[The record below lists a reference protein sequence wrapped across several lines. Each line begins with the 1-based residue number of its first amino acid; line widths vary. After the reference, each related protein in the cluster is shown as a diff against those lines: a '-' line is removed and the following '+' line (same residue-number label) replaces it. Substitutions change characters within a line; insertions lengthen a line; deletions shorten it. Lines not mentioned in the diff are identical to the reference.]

1 MRGLIMKDMLTIA
14 KQAKAF
20 LILILFFAVIPS
32 FSGSSFAMLYAA
44 MMPISAL
51 AYDEN
56 CKWDQLAAMMPYSV
70 RTGAL
75 SIASLYVTA
84 AAKGTAVSGE
94 DIAQI
99 AVVACFALIFLA
111 VNLPCMFRLG
121 VEKGRLLFMA
131 MIGVIVFFIM
141 GFGDK
146 IADGINKASA
156 GGNLAPGAVAIAALA
171 LAANMASVA
180 LSGRAYKK
188 KMRSRHNKHKS
199 GRINTRSQSIK
210 KVAERHFFDT
220 LSGQAGRWAYSALFR
235 DSIISIPFIFTWA
248 ITFTIAEN
256 ITVSAA
262 EKA

>member
-70 RTGAL
+70 RDIVLSKYLLGYICLLAGAL
-75 SIASLYVTA
+75 SAASLYVTA

-99 AVVACFALIFLA
+99 AVMACFALIFLA

-131 MIGVIVFFIM
+131 MIGVIVFFTM

-180 LSGRAYKK
+180 LSERAYKR
-188 KMRSRHNKHKS
+188 KMR
-199 GRINTRSQSIK
+199 
-210 KVAERHFFDT
+210 
-220 LSGQAGRWAYSALFR
+220 
-235 DSIISIPFIFTWA
+235 
-248 ITFTIAEN
+248 
-256 ITVSAA
+256 
-262 EKA
+262 

>member
-70 RTGAL
+70 RDIVLSKYLFGYICLLATGAL

-84 AAKGTAVSGE
+84 AGVNDVLALKESDCSIAMAGGSDE

-188 KMRSRHNKHKS
+188 KMR
-199 GRINTRSQSIK
+199 
-210 KVAERHFFDT
+210 
-220 LSGQAGRWAYSALFR
+220 
-235 DSIISIPFIFTWA
+235 
-248 ITFTIAEN
+248 
-256 ITVSAA
+256 
-262 EKA
+262 

>member
-70 RTGAL
+70 RDIVLSKYLLGYICLLATGAL

-99 AVVACFALIFLA
+99 AVMACFALIFLA

-131 MIGVIVFFIM
+131 MIGVIVFFTM

-171 LAANMASVA
+171 LAANVVSIA
-180 LSGRAYKK
+180 LSERAYKR
-188 KMRSRHNKHKS
+188 KMR
-199 GRINTRSQSIK
+199 
-210 KVAERHFFDT
+210 
-220 LSGQAGRWAYSALFR
+220 
-235 DSIISIPFIFTWA
+235 
-248 ITFTIAEN
+248 
-256 ITVSAA
+256 
-262 EKA
+262 

>member
-70 RTGAL
+70 LSKYLFGYICLLATGAL
-75 SIASLYVTA
+75 SAASLYVTA
-84 AAKGTAVSGE
+84 AVKGTAVSGE

-99 AVVACFALIFLA
+99 AVMACFALIFLA

-131 MIGVIVFFIM
+131 MIGIIVFLVV
-141 GFGDK
+141 GFGDN
-146 IADGINKASA
+146 IVEGINTAYA
-156 GGNLAPGAVAIAALA
+156 GGSLAPGAVAIAALA

-180 LSGRAYKK
+180 LSERAYKR
-188 KMRSRHNKHKS
+188 KMR
-199 GRINTRSQSIK
+199 
-210 KVAERHFFDT
+210 
-220 LSGQAGRWAYSALFR
+220 
-235 DSIISIPFIFTWA
+235 
-248 ITFTIAEN
+248 
-256 ITVSAA
+256 
-262 EKA
+262 

>member
-44 MMPISAL
+44 MMPISAW

-70 RTGAL
+70 RDIVLSKYLLGYICLLVTGAL

-84 AAKGTAVSGE
+84 AVKGVPAAGE
-94 DIAQI
+94 DIAGI
-99 AVVACFALIFLA
+99 IVMACFALIFLA

-131 MIGVIVFFIM
+131 MIGVIVFFTM

-156 GGNLAPGAVAIAALA
+156 GGNFAVSAGVAAALAIAA
-171 LAANMASVA
+171 NVVSIA
-180 LSGRAYKK
+180 LSERAYKK
-188 KMRSRHNKHKS
+188 KMR
-199 GRINTRSQSIK
+199 
-210 KVAERHFFDT
+210 
-220 LSGQAGRWAYSALFR
+220 
-235 DSIISIPFIFTWA
+235 
-248 ITFTIAEN
+248 
-256 ITVSAA
+256 
-262 EKA
+262 

>member
-70 RTGAL
+70 RDIVLSKYLLGYICLLVTGAL

-84 AAKGTAVSGE
+84 AVKGVPAAGE
-94 DIAQI
+94 DIAGVI
-99 AVVACFALIFLA
+99 VMACFALILLA

-121 VEKGRLLFMA
+121 VEKGRLMFMA
-131 MIGVIVFFIM
+131 MIGIIVFLVV
-141 GFGDK
+141 GFGDN
-146 IADGINKASA
+146 IAEGINTAYA
-156 GGNLAPGAVAIAALA
+156 GGNFAVSAGVAAALAIAANVVSIA
-171 LAANMASVA
+171 MSE
-180 LSGRAYKK
+180 RAYKK
-188 KMRSRHNKHKS
+188 KMR
-199 GRINTRSQSIK
+199 
-210 KVAERHFFDT
+210 
-220 LSGQAGRWAYSALFR
+220 
-235 DSIISIPFIFTWA
+235 
-248 ITFTIAEN
+248 
-256 ITVSAA
+256 
-262 EKA
+262 

>member
-70 RTGAL
+70 RDIVLSKYLLGYICLLVTGAL

-99 AVVACFALIFLA
+99 AVMACFALIFLA

-121 VEKGRLLFMA
+121 VEKGRLMFMA
-131 MIGVIVFFIM
+131 MIGIIVFLVV
-141 GFGDK
+141 GFGDN
-146 IADGINKASA
+146 IAEGVNTAYA
-156 GGNLAPGAVAIAALA
+156 GGNFAVSAGVAAALAIAANVVSIA
-171 LAANMASVA
+171 MSE
-180 LSGRAYKK
+180 RAYKK
-188 KMRSRHNKHKS
+188 KMR
-199 GRINTRSQSIK
+199 
-210 KVAERHFFDT
+210 
-220 LSGQAGRWAYSALFR
+220 
-235 DSIISIPFIFTWA
+235 
-248 ITFTIAEN
+248 
-256 ITVSAA
+256 
-262 EKA
+262 

>member
-44 MMPISAL
+44 MMPIS
-51 AYDEN
+51 
-56 CKWDQLAAMMPYSV
+56 PYSV
-70 RTGAL
+70 RDIVLSKYLLGYICLLVTGAL

-84 AAKGTAVSGE
+84 AVKGVPAAGE
-94 DIAQI
+94 DIAGVI
-99 AVVACFALIFLA
+99 VMACFALIFLA
-111 VNLPCMFRLG
+111 VDLPCMFRLG

-131 MIGVIVFFIM
+131 MIGVIVFFTM

-180 LSGRAYKK
+180 LSERAYKR
-188 KMRSRHNKHKS
+188 KMR
-199 GRINTRSQSIK
+199 
-210 KVAERHFFDT
+210 
-220 LSGQAGRWAYSALFR
+220 
-235 DSIISIPFIFTWA
+235 
-248 ITFTIAEN
+248 
-256 ITVSAA
+256 
-262 EKA
+262 

>member
-44 MMPISAL
+44 MMPIS
-51 AYDEN
+51 
-56 CKWDQLAAMMPYSV
+56 KWDQLAAMMPYSV
-70 RTGAL
+70 RDIVLSKYLLGYICLLVTGAL

-84 AAKGTAVSGE
+84 AVKGVPAAGE
-94 DIAQI
+94 DIAGVI
-99 AVVACFALIFLA
+99 VMACFALIFLA

-131 MIGVIVFFIM
+131 MIGVIVFFTM
-141 GFGDK
+141 GFGDN
-146 IADGINKASA
+146 IAEGINKASA

-180 LSGRAYKK
+180 LSERAYKR
-188 KMRSRHNKHKS
+188 KMR
-199 GRINTRSQSIK
+199 
-210 KVAERHFFDT
+210 
-220 LSGQAGRWAYSALFR
+220 
-235 DSIISIPFIFTWA
+235 
-248 ITFTIAEN
+248 
-256 ITVSAA
+256 
-262 EKA
+262 

>member
-56 CKWDQLAAMMPYSV
+56 CKWDQLADMMPYSV
-70 RTGAL
+70 RDIVLSKYLLGYICLLATGTL
-75 SIASLYVTA
+75 SAASLYVTA

-99 AVVACFALIFLA
+99 AVMACFALMFLA

-131 MIGVIVFFIM
+131 MIGVIVFFTM
-141 GFGDK
+141 GFGDN
-146 IADGINKASA
+146 IAEGINTAYA
-156 GGNLAPGAVAIAALA
+156 GGNLAVSAGVAAALAIAA
-171 LAANMASVA
+171 NVVSIA
-180 LSGRAYKK
+180 LSERAYKK
-188 KMRSRHNKHKS
+188 KMR
-199 GRINTRSQSIK
+199 
-210 KVAERHFFDT
+210 
-220 LSGQAGRWAYSALFR
+220 
-235 DSIISIPFIFTWA
+235 
-248 ITFTIAEN
+248 
-256 ITVSAA
+256 
-262 EKA
+262 

>member
-1 MRGLIMKDMLTIA
+1 MDVTRKSARKWIDSLSLRVQ
-14 KQAKAF
+14 QALFAAAAY
-20 LILILFFAVIPS
+20 LIL
-32 FSGSSFAMLYAA
+32 
-44 MMPISAL
+44 L
-51 AYDEN
+51 AI
-56 CKWDQLAAMMPYSV
+56 CLLA
-70 RTGAL
+70 TGAL

-188 KMRSRHNKHKS
+188 KMR
-199 GRINTRSQSIK
+199 
-210 KVAERHFFDT
+210 
-220 LSGQAGRWAYSALFR
+220 
-235 DSIISIPFIFTWA
+235 
-248 ITFTIAEN
+248 
-256 ITVSAA
+256 
-262 EKA
+262 